1 MAGKPSPGPGEY
13 RSPSEFGQYV
23 SEKFL
28 LSGECTPSSPS
39 PAKFWV
45 MSVINYKNKLT
56 TFVIEHILKL
66 DIYNKYLCGL
76 LIGKAMQYVVIISLK
91 QLNKDK

>member
-1 MAGKPSPGPGEY
+1 MRRFKFNEKTEAVDKIITDQNPKTRKSHFEWKKIHLFGMAGKPSPGPGEY

-39 PAKFWV
+39 PAKF
-45 MSVINYKNKLT
+45 
-56 TFVIEHILKL
+56 
-66 DIYNKYLCGL
+66 
-76 LIGKAMQYVVIISLK
+76 
-91 QLNKDK
+91 

>member
-39 PAKFWV
+39 PAKF
-45 MSVINYKNKLT
+45 
-56 TFVIEHILKL
+56 
-66 DIYNKYLCGL
+66 
-76 LIGKAMQYVVIISLK
+76 
-91 QLNKDK
+91 